1 MTLRRTLLSA
11 VMSAGLA
18 ARFRGTVDHC
28 MYWAG
33 LEKVG
38 DAYFGRIWVNSG
50 IRWKLLASAP
60 VAGGSGRIR
69 FDCIG
74 SSLSLYLNGVK
85 IVAVHDTTLP
95 GPGAVGL
102 RLAGDGTTVDS
113 YAFVAR

>member
-1 MTLRRTLLSA
+1 
-11 VMSAGLA
+11 
-18 ARFRGTVDHC
+18 

-85 IVAVHDTTLP
+85 ITAVHDTTLP

-102 RLAGDGTTVDS
+102 RLAGAGTTVDS
-113 YAFVAR
+113 YTFVAR